1 MQIARKIIIVA
12 ALLTMTLCSW
22 FSLFDAR
29 ATKLVDDGLQRA
41 LVTFGMARAL
51 NAVIS
56 VVQGTEVAA
65 QPLGVGVT
73 LTPGQLLD
81 PVNDLVET
89 FSSLMMAACIALG
102 VQKMLISIGGHWIV
116 SLLLTVSVLGWGWLY
131 FRQQQPISWL
141 SRTLVILLMIR
152 FAIPLVTIGTDVL
165 SNKYLNAQYKIN
177 KQAMNMAP
185 VQINEFKPSAS
196 APKLSKE
203 KNLWEQLKDSVD
215 SAVSKAKEAADVKA
229 HVKKLQKTTEQWTKY
244 IINLIVIFL
253 LQTLIIPVIL
263 IWALYTVT
271 RGAFSF
277 QR

>member
-22 FSLFDAR
+22 FSFFDAP

-41 LVTFGMARAL
+41 LVSFGTARAL

-56 VVQGTEVAA
+56 VGQGTEVAA
-65 QPLGVGVT
+65 QPFGVGVT

-81 PVNDLVET
+81 PVNDLVEN

-116 SLLLTVSVLGWGWLY
+116 SLFLTVSVLGWAWLY
-131 FRQQQPISWL
+131 FRQQQPVAWL

-165 SNKYLNAQYKIN
+165 SNKYLNAEYKIN
-177 KQAMNMAP
+177 QQAMNMAP
-185 VQINEFKPSAS
+185 DQINEFKSP

-203 KNLWEQLKDSVD
+203 KSLWEQLKDSAD
-215 SAVSKAKEAADVKA
+215 SALSKTKEAVDVKA
-229 HVKKLQKTTEQWTKY
+229 HINKLQKTAEQWTKH

-263 IWALYTVT
+263 IWALYTII
-271 RGAFSF
+271 RGAFAF